1 MKERKTTRK
10 EKMKENK
17 YGYTKRIENS
27 IDLSTLLYP
36 SPHTE
41 DQVGIARYN
50 TWRKSY
56 RDAVSRGQ
64 ESRAEIEKLPTTR
77 EQANR
82 EFVNGLN
89 LHHDPHQNFSRR
101 WIDDLQRR

>member
-1 MKERKTTRK
+1 MSSRGLEPPPPSGQQGTTPG
-10 EKMKENK
+10 EKV
-17 YGYTKRIENS
+17 I
-27 IDLSTLLYP
+27 
-36 SPHTE
+36 
-41 DQVGIARYN
+41 
-50 TWRKSY
+50 